1 MQVQKII
8 FFLLFV
14 LGYALHSSAQI
25 VVKDTEN
32 NKNIAGATY
41 NFKLLSDKKWIKGV
55 SDANGI
61 IYYPE
66 SWENQLVWIQIY
78 HPNYGVS
85 EDTLKANKNAILSIT
100 EKPIVLND
108 IVLTAQYKEGN
119 ANDAV
124 HKINVIT
131 ADKIEKMAAVNL
143 RDVLSNELNV
153 RIQQDNILGAGVSMQ
168 GIRGENVK
176 IMIDGVP
183 VIGRQNGNVDIS
195 QINLNDVER
204 IEIIEGPLSVN
215 YGTNALAGTINIITK
230 KKSKKVIN
238 LEYFNYLETIGTHNN
253 SVALAHQSKIGR
265 FALSGNRNY
274 FDGWNPGDK
283 IGDNFK
289 AIFPDSSRFMAWKPR
304 EQYNGRL
311 SYYTKYKKL
320 EIGLKTEYF
329 KETIINRGLPRGAF
343 GQLAFDDY
351 YYTTRWDNALMLDG
365 KVNKTHQFKTVSS
378 YNFFER
384 QKNTYVNDLT
394 SENQFLRTE
403 QGDQDTSNFNLWMSR
418 GSIFRAKDSAKVNYE
433 IGYDINYEST
443 TGVRIENQ
451 RQSIGDFA
459 LFSSAEITPIKNLV
473 IRPGL
478 RYAYNTAYQAPVIP
492 SINLKK
498 DWGKGYKYTY
508 TLRASYAKGFR
519 APALRELYFFFVDV
533 NHNIVGNPNLKAEKS
548 DNFTLNFKNK
558 ICFDKW
564 VLKNE
569 LGVFYNDI
577 RNLITLAQTT
587 DLGQFSYINV
597 GVYKTYGVNVQQNYQ
612 FNLIKYNIGFSYIG
626 LYNQI
631 SENKSVSTFSYYPE
645 VQNNIQW
652 DIPKTKSSLSVFYK
666 YQGRLPGFF
675 VNEDNEIEESFVNA
689 YHNCDATLSNK
700 LYKQKILLA
709 IGVKNIFN
717 VQNVAANRASGV
729 HSGSGS
735 SVPVATGRFFFIKTT
750 IKI

>member
-1 MQVQKII
+1 M
-8 FFLLFV
+8 
-14 LGYALHSSAQI
+14 
-25 VVKDTEN
+25 
-32 NKNIAGATY
+32 
-41 NFKLLSDKKWIKGV
+41 
-55 SDANGI
+55 
-61 IYYPE
+61 
-66 SWENQLVWIQIY
+66 
-78 HPNYGVS
+78 
-85 EDTLKANKNAILSIT
+85 
-100 EKPIVLND
+100 
-108 IVLTAQYKEGN
+108 
-119 ANDAV
+119 
-124 HKINVIT
+124 
-131 ADKIEKMAAVNL
+131 
-143 RDVLSNELNV
+143 
-153 RIQQDNILGAGVSMQ
+153 
-168 GIRGENVK
+168 
-176 IMIDGVP
+176 
-183 VIGRQNGNVDIS
+183 
-195 QINLNDVER
+195 
-204 IEIIEGPLSVN
+204 
-215 YGTNALAGTINIITK
+215 
-230 KKSKKVIN
+230 
-238 LEYFNYLETIGTHNN
+238 
-253 SVALAHQSKIGR
+253 
-265 FALSGNRNY
+265 
-274 FDGWNPGDK
+274 
-283 IGDNFK
+283 
-289 AIFPDSSRFMAWKPR
+289 
-304 EQYNGRL
+304 
-311 SYYTKYKKL
+311 
-320 EIGLKTEYF
+320 
-329 KETIINRGLPRGAF
+329 
-343 GQLAFDDY
+343 
-351 YYTTRWDNALMLDG
+351 
-365 KVNKTHQFKTVSS
+365 
-378 YNFFER
+378 
-384 QKNTYVNDLT
+384 
-394 SENQFLRTE
+394 RTE

-418 GSIFRAKDSAKVNYE
+418 GSIFSAKDSANVNYE